1 MVQNE
6 RANAGL
12 VKQIWKHI
20 REQTEATSQEDHV
33 KEKSTR
39 WGGRLWKVPT
49 EQMGGL
55 IRRSKGPKLGC
66 TEENTV
72 ARKWTCQTGGRQEKA
87 RRVLLP
93 AALSLFPAYPPC
105 CPEEFS
111 TIHILTSHS
120 PSGNLS
126 AFHSKSRCHS
136 TLSKDLSTLNTLS
149 TPLPPTNILTHST
162 PPTCP
167 STFTHPVPSIGNAI
181 PHLPPAQPYL
191 QSQFFEKHLGTQ
203 VRLESNFDPGNLTS
217 MGSNSDSA
225 SRRHLDLRQVAD
237 WTPNLSILSC
247 KMGIGM
253 VSIPQGGCD

>member
-12 VKQIWKHI
+12 VKQIWRHI

-149 TPLPPTNILTHST
+149 TSHSSASHQHPDTLNPSHMPFHLYSSCSLHRECHSPPS
-162 PPTCP
+162 PCPTL
-167 STFTHPVPSIGNAI
+167 PSIPI
-181 PHLPPAQPYL
+181 LW
-191 QSQFFEKHLGTQ
+191 K
-203 VRLESNFDPGNLTS
+203 
-217 MGSNSDSA
+217 A
-225 SRRHLDLRQVAD
+225 S
-237 WTPNLSILSC
+237 WNT
-247 KMGIGM
+247 G
-253 VSIPQGGCD
+253 